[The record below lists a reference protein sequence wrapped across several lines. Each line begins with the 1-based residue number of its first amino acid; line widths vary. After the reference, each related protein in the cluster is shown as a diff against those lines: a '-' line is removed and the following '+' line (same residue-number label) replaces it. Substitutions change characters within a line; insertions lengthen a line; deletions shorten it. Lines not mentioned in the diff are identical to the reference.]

1 MTAIHITRGSLRT
14 IGTATRHKAQHGT
27 RHPRLAPRDRRF
39 VRWSVPRLMHPS
51 FNTSANRS
59 LGARS

>member
-14 IGTATRHKAQHGT
+14 IGTATRPKAQHGT

-39 VRWSVPRLMHPS
+39 VRWSVPRLTHPCS
-51 FNTSANRS
+51 QASSNRS
-59 LGARS
+59 QGARS